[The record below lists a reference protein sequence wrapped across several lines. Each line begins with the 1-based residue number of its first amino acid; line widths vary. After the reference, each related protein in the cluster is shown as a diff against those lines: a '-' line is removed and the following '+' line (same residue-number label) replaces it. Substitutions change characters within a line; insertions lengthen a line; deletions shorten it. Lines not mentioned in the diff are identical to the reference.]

1 MTDSQH
7 FPLGDNIGSIELVS
21 KHQDPLLSVV
31 NAARVSY
38 NTEKV
43 VADEKDQKLAKFLWN
58 HNHSSPFRHA
68 FYTFKIKAPLCVMRQ
83 WWKHQVGAPWVT
95 VETEDGQSVNID
107 ISAMFI
113 DSDGSP
119 SWNELSGRYVEFS
132 DEFYIPKAVRSNAGH
147 ANKQVTSEVSSWTDV
162 QHAQARVYF
171 QEATLDA
178 FRNYEKALEMGYGR
192 ELARMLLPQN
202 IYTSAVWTPS
212 LQALTHFL
220 QLRLKEDAQW
230 EIRQYAVAIKAMIQ
244 DDLDQLGIEL

>member
-1 MTDSQH
+1 M
-7 FPLGDNIGSIELVS
+7 
-21 KHQDPLLSVV
+21 

-38 NTEKV
+38 NTEK

-132 DEFYIPKAVRSNAGH
+132 DEFYIPKLRSTLLMETNKSQTLSSPGQTSSTPKLVCISRKPPLTRSETTRKPSKWATAVNWLVCFYP
-147 ANKQVTSEVSSWTDV
+147 KTSTR
-162 QHAQARVYF
+162 QLF
-171 QEATLDA
+171 
-178 FRNYEKALEMGYGR
+178 GR
-192 ELARMLLPQN
+192 RRYKL
-202 IYTSAVWTPS
+202 
-212 LQALTHFL
+212 
-220 QLRLKEDAQW
+220 
-230 EIRQYAVAIKAMIQ
+230 
-244 DDLDQLGIEL
+244 